1 MEKLNEKWDIL
12 ISMGVSEESLQLIT
26 TINGYNDTTLNDVL
40 YARFGIRDFEEL
52 ERKEYN

>member
-1 MEKLNEKWDIL
+1 MEKLNKKWDIL

-26 TINGYNDTTLNDVL
+26 TINGYNDTTFNDVL

-52 ERKEYN
+52 ESNN

>member
-52 ERKEYN
+52 EREEF

>member
-26 TINGYNDTTLNDVL
+26 AINGYNDTTLNDVL

-52 ERKEYN
+52 ESNN